1 MARTIFAIFLGIL
14 VAGLVVAAFGY
25 GFTELYRLP
34 DNEDFASQEALLD
47 YAAGTP
53 RAAIACM
60 LGAWAVAAL
69 IGGWVAAICAG
80 PRQGSAALAIGALL
94 TATVIVH
101 ASLIPN
107 PEWVA
112 VVGMLLPLPF
122 AVLAALL
129 AMPRLRS
136 PVPG

>member
-1 MARTIFAIFLGIL
+1 MARTIFSIFLGTLI
-14 VAGLVVAAFGY
+14 AGLVVTAFGY

-34 DNEDFASQEALLD
+34 DANDFASQESLLD

-60 LGAWAVAAL
+60 LAAWAVAAL
-69 IGGWVAAICAG
+69 IGGWVAAISAG
-80 PRQGSAALAIGALL
+80 PRQGAAALVVGALL

-112 VVGMLLPLPF
+112 VTGMLLPIPF
-122 AVLAALL
+122 AVLAGLL
-129 AMPRLRS
+129 AMPRLTS
-136 PVPG
+136 PTLA

>member
-1 MARTIFAIFLGIL
+1 MARTIVAIFLGTL
-14 VAGLVVAAFGY
+14 VAGLIVTAFGY

-34 DNEDFASQEALLD
+34 DANDFASQESLLD

-69 IGGWVAAICAG
+69 IGGWVAAISAG
-80 PRQGSAALAIGALL
+80 PRQGTAALVVGALL
-94 TATVIVH
+94 TATVIAH

-112 VVGMLLPLPF
+112 VTGMLLPIPF

-136 PVPG
+136 PVPA